1 MERGGDMNKHKGLL
15 STLGGFSLLVLLM
28 VGITAALL
36 TDVEENEYLFEIEG
50 ETVDIDLEVTG
61 LSGESTAVVS
71 GQTFEI
77 VPVITNLGTANV
89 YTFLEIDV
97 PMVGETP
104 VFTYTADESAWE
116 LVSTETA
123 DEYQKSVYSYG
134 SLTVLDSGL
143 DTADNPLIET
153 GTFGNIRSETDL
165 QLPLIVKAYA
175 ATDAGFAGSPDEL
188 EPADVWT
195 TTLSA
200 VEG

>member
-1 MERGGDMNKHKGLL
+1 MNKHKGLL

-77 VPVITNLGTANV
+77 KPIITNLGTANV

-116 LVSTETA
+116 LISTTTE
-123 DEYQKSVYSYG
+123 DEYQKSIYSYG

-143 DTADNPLIET
+143 DTTDHPLIET

-188 EPADVWT
+188 EPVDVWT

-200 VEG
+200 LEG